1 VADQIVKGKRIRI
14 SVDVPIELRRDL
26 KSIANQRDMFFKDYL
41 QDVFSR
47 EVRRQQSSGAAA
59 RSN

>member
-1 VADQIVKGKRIRI
+1 VADQTVNVKGKRIRI

-41 QDVFSR
+41 QDIFSR
-47 EVRRQQSSGAAA
+47 EVRRERHRPPA
-59 RSN
+59 